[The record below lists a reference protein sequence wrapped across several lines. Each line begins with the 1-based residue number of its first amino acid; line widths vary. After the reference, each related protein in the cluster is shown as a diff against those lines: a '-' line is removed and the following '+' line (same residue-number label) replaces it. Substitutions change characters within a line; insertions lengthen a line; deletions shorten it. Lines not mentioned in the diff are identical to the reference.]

1 MQAYVREGTKSPVVL
16 SVVMVSLSN
25 VVNDH

>member
-1 MQAYVREGTKSPVVL
+1 MQAYVREGTKSPVAP
-16 SVVMVSLSN
+16 SVVMVSLSD